1 MARRNQPGETL
12 LSWLSPTVGRRR
24 LIVLDDQG
32 EWQPDYSGTTLPPS
46 LDWSPFI
53 GGLVPTDDVR
63 MRGFTSR
70 TDLEAALEILRTCV
84 EPLEEE
90 SVPLLQAL
98 GRTLSQDVISTE
110 EVPSFDK
117 SAMDGYALRGAET
130 FGASPTDPISF
141 NVIGEV
147 FPGVVGDLVV
157 GPGEAV
163 RIMTGGVFPEG
174 ADAVLMAEHATDR
187 GHVVLAHGSVV
198 PGRNVARAGEDIQRG
213 DRVLERGRVLRPQD
227 IGMLASMRRVEL
239 DLVRRPVVGI
249 ISTGN
254 ELVEPG
260 DAEAGQRG
268 RVVNSGRY
276 MLEGLVT
283 EAGGEA
289 RWLGIL
295 PDDRKVLGAAFEAFD
310 GDILLTTGATS
321 VGKED
326 YLPGLLAEHGDLLVH
341 GVNIRPASP
350 LAFGRLGKGLAVL
363 LPGNPVAAMVGF
375 DVFVRPALQLL
386 LGQREE
392 RRNRRVRG
400 RLRRKLASA
409 LNRTDFV
416 RVRLVGDGEVEPLR
430 SGGAGVLT
438 SVTRADGFVIVPRDD
453 EGFEAG
459 TEVEVYLY

>member
-1 MARRNQPGETL
+1 M
-12 LSWLSPTVGRRR
+12 
-24 LIVLDDQG
+24 
-32 EWQPDYSGTTLPPS
+32 PDH
-46 LDWSPFI
+46 
-53 GGLVPTDDVR
+53 DVR
-63 MRGFTSR
+63 MRGFMER
-70 TDLEAALEILRTCV
+70 TDLDVALEVLRSCV
-84 EPLEEE
+84 KPLEEE
-90 SVPLLQAL
+90 SVPLQEAL
-98 GRTLSQDVISTE
+98 GRTLARDIISTE
-110 EVPSFDK
+110 EVPAFDK

-141 NVIGEV
+141 RVIGEV
-147 FPGVVGDLVV
+147 YPGEVGDLEVC
-157 GPGEAV
+157 PGEAM
-163 RIMTGGVFPEG
+163 RIMTGGAFPKG
-174 ADAVLMAEHATDR
+174 ADAVLMAEYATD
-187 GHVVLAHGSVV
+187 GGDVALAHASVV
-198 PGRNVARAGEDIQRG
+198 PGRNVARAGEDIQKG

-227 IGMLASMRRVEL
+227 LGVLASIRLVEL
-239 DLVRRPVVGI
+239 KVTRRPVVGI

-260 DAEAGQRG
+260 SAEAGRRG
-268 RVVNSGRY
+268 RVVDSCRY

-283 EAGGEA
+283 QTGGVA
-289 RWLGIL
+289 RWLGTL
-295 PDDRKVLGAAFEAFD
+295 RDDREALRTALETFD

-326 YLPGLLAEHGDLLVH
+326 YLPGLLAELGELFVH

-350 LAFGRLGKGLAVL
+350 LAFGRLGKALAVL

-375 DVFVRPALQLL
+375 DVFVRPALQLQ

-392 RRNRRVRG
+392 RWNRRVRG

-416 RVRLVGDGEVEPLR
+416 RVQLVGEGEVEPLR

-438 SVTRADGFVIVPRDD
+438 SVTRAAGFVIVPRDD

-459 TEVEVYLY
+459 IEVEVYLY

>member
-1 MARRNQPGETL
+1 M
-12 LSWLSPTVGRRR
+12 
-24 LIVLDDQG
+24 
-32 EWQPDYSGTTLPPS
+32 PD
-46 LDWSPFI
+46 
-53 GGLVPTDDVR
+53 DDVR
-63 MRGFTSR
+63 MRGFMER
-70 TDLEAALEILRTCV
+70 TDLEAALKMLLSSV
-84 EPLEEE
+84 GPLEAE
-90 SVPLLQAL
+90 SVQLELAL
-98 GRTLSQDVISTE
+98 GRTLARDIISTE

-130 FGASPTDPISF
+130 FGASPTDPVSF
-141 NVIGEV
+141 RVIGEV
-147 FPGVVGDLVV
+147 FPGDEGDLEV
-157 GPGEAV
+157 GSGEAV
-163 RIMTGGVFPEG
+163 RIMTGGAFPKG
-174 ADAVLMAEHATDR
+174 ADAVLMAEHTTDR
-187 GHVVLAHGSVV
+187 GDMVLAHDSVV
-198 PGRNVARAGEDIQRG
+198 PGRNVARAGEDIQKG

-227 IGMLASMRRVEL
+227 LGVLASIRMV
-239 DLVRRPVVGI
+239 DLKVTRRPVVGI

-260 DAEAGQRG
+260 SAEAGRRG
-268 RVVNSGRY
+268 RVVNSCRY

-283 EAGGEA
+283 QTGGAA
-289 RWLGIL
+289 RWLGTQR
-295 PDDRKVLGAAFEAFD
+295 DDREALRTALDAFD

-321 VGKED
+321 AGKED
-326 YLPGLLAEHGDLLVH
+326 YLPGLLAELGELLVH
-341 GVNIRPASP
+341 GVNMRPASP
-350 LAFGRLGKGLAVL
+350 LAFGRLGKALAVL

-375 DVFVRPALQLL
+375 DVFVRPALQLQ

-392 RRNRRVRG
+392 RWNRRVRG

-416 RVRLVGDGEVEPLR
+416 RVQLVGEGEVEPLR

>member
-1 MARRNQPGETL
+1 MISAALHYQPACHDRFLTGGP
-12 LSWLSPTVGRRR
+12 LSND
-24 LIVLDDQG
+24 I
-32 EWQPDYSGTTLPPS
+32 
-46 LDWSPFI
+46 
-53 GGLVPTDDVR
+53 R
-63 MRGFTSR
+63 MRGFMEK
-70 TDLEAALEILRTCV
+70 TDLDAALEMLRSSV
-84 EPLEEE
+84 ETLQAE
-90 SVPLLQAL
+90 SVQLQQAL
-98 GRTLSQDVISTE
+98 GRTLARDIISTE

-117 SAMDGYALRGAET
+117 SAMDGYALRAAET
-130 FGASPTDPISF
+130 FGASPTDPVSLR
-141 NVIGEV
+141 VIGEV
-147 FPGVVGDLVV
+147 FPGEVGSLEV

-163 RIMTGGVFPEG
+163 RIMTGGAFPKG
-174 ADAVLMAEHATDR
+174 ADAVLMAEYATDS
-187 GHVVLAHGSVV
+187 GEVVLVHGSVV
-198 PGRNVARAGEDIQRG
+198 PGRNVARAGEDIRKG
-213 DRVLERGRVLRPQD
+213 DRVLERGRILRPQD
-227 IGMLASMRRVEL
+227 LGALASIRMVE
-239 DLVRRPVVGI
+239 VEATRRPVVGI

-260 DAEAGQRG
+260 SAEAGRPG
-268 RVVNSGRY
+268 RVVNSCRY

-283 EAGGEA
+283 QTGGSA
-289 RWLGIL
+289 RWLGML
-295 PDDRKVLGAAFEAFD
+295 PDDRERLRNALEAFD

-326 YLPGLLAEHGDLLVH
+326 YLPGLLSELGELLVH

-350 LAFGRLGKGLAVL
+350 LAFGRLGKALAVL

-375 DVFVRPALQLL
+375 DVFVRPALQLQ

-392 RRNRRVRG
+392 RWNRRARG

-416 RVRLVGDGEVEPLR
+416 RVQLVGEGEVEPLR

>member
-1 MARRNQPGETL
+1 M
-12 LSWLSPTVGRRR
+12 
-24 LIVLDDQG
+24 D
-32 EWQPDYSGTTLPPS
+32 
-46 LDWSPFI
+46 
-53 GGLVPTDDVR
+53 
-63 MRGFTSR
+63 
-70 TDLEAALEILRTCV
+70 AALEILRSSV
-84 EPLEEE
+84 EPLEAE
-90 SVPLLQAL
+90 SVQLEQAL
-98 GRTLSQDVISTE
+98 GRTLARDVISTE
-110 EVPSFDK
+110 MVPSFDK

-130 FGASPTDPISF
+130 FGASPADPVSF
-141 NVIGEV
+141 KVIGEV
-147 FPGVVGDLVV
+147 LPGDVSDPEV

-163 RIMTGGVFPEG
+163 RIMTGGVFPKG
-174 ADAVLMAEHATDR
+174 ADAVLMAEYATD
-187 GHVVLAHGSVV
+187 GGDVVLVHGSVV
-198 PGRNVARAGEDIQRG
+198 PGRNVARAGEDIRKG

-227 IGMLASMRRVEL
+227 MGVLASIRMVEL
-239 DLVRRPVVGI
+239 KVTRRPVVGI

-260 DAEAGQRG
+260 SAEAGHPG
-268 RVVNSGRY
+268 RVVNSCRY

-283 EAGGEA
+283 QTGGAA
-289 RWLGIL
+289 RWLGTL
-295 PDDRKVLGAAFEAFD
+295 RDDREALRTALEAFD

-321 VGKED
+321 AGKED
-326 YLPGLLAEHGDLLVH
+326 YLPGLLAELGELLVH

-350 LAFGRLGKGLAVL
+350 LAFGRLGKALAVL

-375 DVFVRPALQLL
+375 DVFVRPALQLQ

-392 RRNRRVRG
+392 RWNRRVRG

-416 RVRLVGDGEVEPLR
+416 RVQLVGEGEVEPLR